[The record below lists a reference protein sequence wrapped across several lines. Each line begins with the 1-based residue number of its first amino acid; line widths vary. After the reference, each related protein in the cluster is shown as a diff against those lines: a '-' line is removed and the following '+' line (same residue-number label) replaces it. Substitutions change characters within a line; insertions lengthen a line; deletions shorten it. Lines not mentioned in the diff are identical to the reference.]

1 MTTLGR
7 QGWLPASKFLIM
19 NRKDFSNYV
28 DFVKE
33 RTSNVLQKK
42 GDEYSY
48 NAGAFENFEEGVQ
61 ISLAS
66 TREGVAWGYVTKQI
80 QSVRA
85 LIREVDN
92 GKTDHLTRELI
103 DEKFGDVINYMIL
116 IEAMLKERVN
126 KQQLEESWK

>member
-1 MTTLGR
+1 
-7 QGWLPASKFLIM
+7 M

-33 RTSNVLQKK
+33 RTSNVLQAK

-48 NAGAFENFEEGVQ
+48 NSGAFENFEEGVS
-61 ISLAS
+61 IGLAN
-66 TREGVAWGYVTKQI
+66 TREAVAWGYVTKHI

-85 LIREVDN
+85 LIREVDS
-92 GKTDHLTRELI
+92 GKEDHLTDKLI

-116 IEAMLKERVN
+116 IEAMLKERIQIN
-126 KQQLEESWK
+126 K

>member
-1 MTTLGR
+1 
-7 QGWLPASKFLIM
+7 M
-19 NRKDFSNYV
+19 NRKDFYNYV

-33 RTSNVLQKK
+33 RTSDVLQKK
-42 GDEYSY
+42 GDEYNYSK
-48 NAGAFENFEEGVQ
+48 GAFENFEEGIQ
-61 ISLAS
+61 ISLAN

-85 LIREVDN
+85 LIREVDT
-92 GKTDHLTRELI
+92 GKMDHLTTELI

-126 KQQLEESWK
+126 KQQQLIQTTTL

>member
-1 MTTLGR
+1 
-7 QGWLPASKFLIM
+7 M

-61 ISLAS
+61 ISLAN

-85 LIREVDN
+85 LIREVDT
-92 GKTDHLTRELI
+92 GKTDHLTAELI

-126 KQQLEESWK
+126 KQQELEKTWTHY